1 MTSPARVREPEL
13 LAEQMAALCAE
24 SKRTASEFA
33 LGALDALQ
41 WLTQGGPGPLTT
53 DIAQSPVTVRAVV
66 HELAAAEAVIYG
78 RRPSQRE
85 YARGVEHALMWAQY
99 ATAAPPVPLESKPS
113 ASTRTRIRT
122 GTGVAAGHQASP
134 SGTAH
139 AMQAT
144 DPSSGEREAPSLSW
158 PKGIRR

>member
-122 GTGVAAGHQASP
+122 RHG
-134 SGTAH
+134 
-139 AMQAT
+139 
-144 DPSSGEREAPSLSW
+144 SSRWAPSLTERDG
-158 PKGIRR
+158 PRHAGDGP